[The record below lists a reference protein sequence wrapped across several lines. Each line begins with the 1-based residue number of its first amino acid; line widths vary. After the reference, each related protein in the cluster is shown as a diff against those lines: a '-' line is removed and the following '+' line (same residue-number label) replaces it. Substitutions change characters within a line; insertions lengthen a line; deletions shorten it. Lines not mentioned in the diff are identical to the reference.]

1 MSCNAKTC
9 SIHIDNNGRG
19 TVLEDTGRRGS
30 FGLLGMRER
39 VRQLRGTLTI
49 DSTPGNGFRI
59 TATIP
64 LSAIRPDETPP
75 V

>member
-1 MSCNAKTC
+1 M
-9 SIHIDNNGRG
+9 DNNGRG

-39 VRQLRGTLTI
+39 VRQLRGALTI

-64 LSAIRPDETPP
+64 LNAIRPDETPP
-75 V
+75 A

>member
-1 MSCNAKTC
+1 M
-9 SIHIDNNGRG
+9 
-19 TVLEDTGRRGS
+19 LEDTGRRGS